1 MTVQEALKQSNLTGT
16 GTRDSLTLDLQDGQ
30 RATLTRE
37 DIATWP
43 DHEHTRAS
51 VILVGGVLYELRFSV
66 DLMQRARRYFDLIR
80 G

>member
-1 MTVQEALKQSNLTGT
+1 MTPQEALKQSNLTGT
-16 GTRDSLTLDLQDGQ
+16 GTRDSLTLELQDGQ

-66 DLMQRARRYFDLIR
+66 DLMQRARRYFDLVR

>member
-1 MTVQEALKQSNLTGT
+1 MTPQEALKQSNLTGT

-37 DIATWP
+37 DVAMWP
-43 DHEHTRAS
+43 DHERSRVSFIVVA
-51 VILVGGVLYELRFSV
+51 GVLYELRFSL
-66 DLMQRARRYFDLIR
+66 DFMQRARRYFDLVR

>member
-1 MTVQEALKQSNLTGT
+1 MTIQEALKQSNLTGT

-66 DLMQRARRYFDLIR
+66 DLMQRARRYFDLVR

>member
-1 MTVQEALKQSNLTGT
+1 MTPQEALKQSNLTGT

-37 DIATWP
+37 DVAAWP
-43 DHEHTRAS
+43 DHERSRVSFIVVA
-51 VILVGGVLYELRFSV
+51 GVLYELRFSL
-66 DLMQRARRYFDLIR
+66 DFMQRARRYFDLVR

>member
-1 MTVQEALKQSNLTGT
+1 LTIQEALKQSNLTGT

-66 DLMQRARRYFDLIR
+66 DLMQRARRYFDLVR

>member
-37 DIATWP
+37 DVATWP
-43 DHEHTRAS
+43 DHERSRVSFIVVA
-51 VILVGGVLYELRFSV
+51 GVLYELRFSL
-66 DLMQRARRYFDLIR
+66 DFMQRARRYFDLVR